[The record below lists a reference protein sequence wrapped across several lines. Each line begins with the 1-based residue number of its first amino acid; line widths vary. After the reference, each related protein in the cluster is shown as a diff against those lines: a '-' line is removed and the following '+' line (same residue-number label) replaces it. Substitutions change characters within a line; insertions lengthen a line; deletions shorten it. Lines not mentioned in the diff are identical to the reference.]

1 MTVQEIDWDQV
12 FPARVT
18 SGELVLTR
26 EQLADR
32 LSMWLA
38 GSMTSPPEM
47 PRTTGGY
54 NMGIRVMTRLK
65 KVGIIER
72 RGPPRGGKWVLLPG
86 PYDYS
91 TAMRPQ
97 FASRPNRGAYR

>member
-1 MTVQEIDWDQV
+1 MTVQEIDWEQV
-12 FPARVT
+12 FPTRVT

-38 GSMTSPPEM
+38 GSMTSPPPM
-47 PRTTGGY
+47 PRTAGGY
-54 NMGIRVMTRLK
+54 NMGIRVMNRLK

-72 RGPPRGGKWVLLPG
+72 TGPPRGGRWVLLPG
-86 PYDYS
+86 PYDYKPP
-91 TAMRPQ
+91 MRPE
-97 FASRPNRGAYR
+97 FRSRGRRGAYL